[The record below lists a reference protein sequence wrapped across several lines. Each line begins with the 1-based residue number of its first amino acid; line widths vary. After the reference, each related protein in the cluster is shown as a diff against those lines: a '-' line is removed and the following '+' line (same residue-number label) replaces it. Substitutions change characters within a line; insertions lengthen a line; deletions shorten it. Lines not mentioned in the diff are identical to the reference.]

1 MAEKNFQLRLPSEK
15 LSIGKL
21 ALHDKQEAQYYE
33 RHEKLLAFK
42 TLNKPKNRENRI
54 LYPAIKSFIVVPRC
68 GGGIDGKRHTSD
80 S

>member
-42 TLNKPKNRENRI
+42 T
-54 LYPAIKSFIVVPRC
+54 
-68 GGGIDGKRHTSD
+68 
-80 S
+80 